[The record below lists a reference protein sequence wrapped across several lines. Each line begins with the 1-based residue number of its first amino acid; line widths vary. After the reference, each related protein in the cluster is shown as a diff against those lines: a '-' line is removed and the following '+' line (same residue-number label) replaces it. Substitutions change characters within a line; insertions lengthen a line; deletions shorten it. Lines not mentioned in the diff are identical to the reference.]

1 MAPITLDRPPALAA
15 PARKKNRAP
24 RLTLMSGLFLVIH
37 LSAATVL
44 LFPFAWKWVGLAA
57 ATYAIRMFAITAGYH
72 RYFSHRTYRLNRFWQ
87 FVLAFLAESS
97 AQKGVLWWAAN
108 HREHHRKSDEEDDH
122 HSPLQDG
129 LWWSHVGWF
138 LADEYDTHDPK
149 VVADLERFPEIR
161 FISRH
166 HWIPAAVMG
175 TGIYLAF
182 GWPGF
187 CWGFLL
193 STLVLYHCTFTINS
207 LAHLWG
213 SRRYET
219 KDGSRNNWFLA
230 IITFG
235 EGWHNNHHHYPYA
248 ARQGV
253 KWWEYDLT
261 YYVLKLL
268 SFAGI
273 VRDLRP
279 WRPAGE

>member
-1 MAPITLDRPPALAA
+1 
-15 PARKKNRAP
+15 
-24 RLTLMSGLFLVIH
+24 
-37 LSAATVL
+37 
-44 LFPFAWKWVGLAA
+44 
-57 ATYAIRMFAITAGYH
+57 
-72 RYFSHRTYRLNRFWQ
+72 
-87 FVLAFLAESS
+87 
-97 AQKGVLWWAAN
+97 
-108 HREHHRKSDEEDDH
+108 
-122 HSPLQDG
+122 
-129 LWWSHVGWF
+129 
-138 LADEYDTHDPK
+138 
-149 VVADLERFPEIR
+149 
-161 FISRH
+161 
-166 HWIPAAVMG
+166 MG
-175 TGIYLAF
+175 TAIYLAF

-253 KWWEYDLT
+253 KWWEYDFT
-261 YYVLKLL
+261 YYVLKIL

-279 WRPAGE
+279 WRPA